1 MQEHAEFVERTSCPA
16 CRGRE
21 WRELSQGSYAEEP
34 VHSILLGEAWGES
47 PVPYLADARWRYV
60 ECVPCGQRFHARILA
75 PAWMDRLYGEWESQE
90 AMEAFLAE
98 RKTPTWKQA
107 HAEVAVSHVL
117 RLLKMTQTLRNGEAL
132 RLLDFGCGWAE
143 FVAQAVAFGAD
154 ASGIDFAPDRQAYAQ
169 VPIHGSLAEWDAAQ
183 PDGARLHA
191 ATLFQVL
198 EHLVDPRDVLEQLA
212 ARMMPG
218 AILVAEVPD
227 TSGVT
232 DIRSREDFFAIA
244 PLGHI
249 NGFTPDSL
257 RQLATRA
264 GFAPVTPAA
273 AWVTTKWS
281 KVAKVVGRRAL
292 GSSLRPTTHQ
302 YFVRRA

>member
-1 MQEHAEFVERTSCPA
+1 MTRQAEFVDRRA
-16 CRGRE
+16 CIACHGADLK
-21 WRELSQGSYAEEP
+21 ELSSGSYAEDP
-34 VHSILLGEAWGES
+34 VRAILLGEAWGEC
-47 PVPYLADARWRYV
+47 PVPYVEHERWRYV
-60 ECVPCGQRFHARILA
+60 ECAHCGQRFHARILA

-90 AMEAFLAE
+90 AMETFLAE
-98 RKTPTWKQA
+98 RRTPAWRQA
-107 HAEVAVSHVL
+107 HAEVAVAHVL

-169 VPIHGSLAEWDAAQ
+169 VPIHGSLEEWDTAQ
-183 PDGARLHA
+183 PHGTRLHA

-198 EHLVDPRDVLEQLA
+198 EHLVDPREVLEQLA

-218 AILVAEVPD
+218 AILIAEVPD
-227 TSGVT
+227 TTGVT
-232 DIRSREDFFAIA
+232 DIQSREDFFAIA

-257 RQLATRA
+257 RQLASRA

-273 AWVTTKWS
+273 AWVTTQWS

-292 GSSLRPTTHQ
+292 GRSMRATTHQ